1 MKTNVIYTNEQIRER
16 ISQLGEEI
24 SRSYSDDR
32 PVLCICVLR
41 GGGNVFHRA
50 RAKDQ
55 GGSSSRFHDA
65 FKLR

>member
-32 PVLCICVLR
+32 PCL
-41 GGGNVFHRA
+41 HR
-50 RAKDQ
+50 RKN
-55 GGSSSRFHDA
+55 SY
-65 FKLR
+65 